1 MAANKQQKVYLIPEG
16 ETRDSHTYH
25 YTVVKT
31 KNSFR
36 KTRNLKSKSLILLNE
51 SMSGLLKLNYHHIAK
66 TSFFLNNPYIKNYG
80 RLNKFFEYLEDLILS
95 IIAVMTIGAV
105 GFELYAVYERGSIE
119 LADLLL
125 MFIYAEVLGMV
136 AIYFRSHVLPVIYP
150 FLLVLLHLLG

>member
-1 MAANKQQKVYLIPEG
+1 MA
-16 ETRDSHTYH
+16 
-25 YTVVKT
+25 
-31 KNSFR
+31 
-36 KTRNLKSKSLILLNE
+36 
-51 SMSGLLKLNYHHIAK
+51 
-66 TSFFLNNPYIKNYG
+66 

-105 GFELYAVYERGSIE
+105 GFELYAVYERESIE

-150 FLLVLLHLLG
+150 LFIGITALARLIVLQGKDSAPEQLVFEAGSILLLSLAALLLKDVKVSLTQPKK